1 MLDLAARFWPFVLAA
16 VAAVSMPTE
25 DPSAETAALANVLL
39 LLPLVYLMV
48 AKAGRR
54 KATWPV
60 LLLLTGV
67 YVLLR
72 ELDVV
77 PPSVVFTGTALAVL
91 LWGALDGELR
101 NSRTFRIQAFGMLAF
116 GALALTALLVEPA
129 LGRHLVAAGWFL
141 HGFWDFAHLRKDAV
155 VARSYAKWCG
165 TLDILVAAQLV
176 LLPWIV
182 SG

>member
-1 MLDLAARFWPFVLAA
+1 MLERIVRLWPFVLG
-16 VAAVSMPTE
+16 VVVAVSMPT
-25 DPSAETAALANVLL
+25 DDSAAETVALANVLL

-72 ELDVV
+72 ALDVV
-77 PPSVVFTGTALAVL
+77 APSIVFTGTALAVL
-91 LWGALDGELR
+91 VWGALDGEFR
-101 NSRTFRIQAFGMLAF
+101 DSRVFRIQALGMLAF
-116 GALALTALLVEPA
+116 GALALTALLVDPV

-141 HGFWDFAHLRKDAV
+141 HGIWDFAHLRKDAV
-155 VARSYAKWCG
+155 VSRSYAKWCG
-165 TLDILVAAQLV
+165 TLDLLVAVQLV
-176 LLPWIV
+176 LL
-182 SG
+182 GG